1 MLVWYIGECTV
12 IIININNGIN
22 EPTCGWL
29 FGGYIK
35 MRESLF
41 LAKFFYSNNIL
52 NHIDTSVILRRMKVF
67 V

>member
-1 MLVWYIGECTV
+1 
-12 IIININNGIN
+12 
-22 EPTCGWL
+22 
-29 FGGYIK
+29 